1 MDVLVRDYLKT
12 TQCLCELVGLVD
24 REYKTKSSGPPIW
37 SPILLSAIIGTAEAF
52 LSNVL
57 RTYINYFPE
66 CISSDIK
73 KISFDQFCKFDSLES
88 AKSYLAQ
95 SLVDEVVHDGPHGW
109 FVFLEWKAHI
119 LVPNARAIEHEL
131 VEIWERHNLLLHQ
144 NGVVNKTYL
153 LAVVPALRNGVVE
166 NAALDADSYYL
177 LNAISRFK
185 AGLLTITAELWKRI
199 EPDKE
204 FATTELL
211 GPH

>member
-1 MDVLVRDYLKT
+1 
-12 TQCLCELVGLVD
+12 
-24 REYKTKSSGPPIW
+24 
-37 SPILLSAIIGTAEAF
+37 
-52 LSNVL
+52 
-57 RTYINYFPE
+57 
-66 CISSDIK
+66 
-73 KISFDQFCKFDSLES
+73 
-88 AKSYLAQ
+88 
-95 SLVDEVVHDGPHGW
+95 
-109 FVFLEWKAHI
+109 
-119 LVPNARAIEHEL
+119 